1 MAAGGEGSGGLVW
14 DRLRLSGCENLCHLS
29 QRAREKK
36 PNKAFP
42 TFLIFAP
49 FFHTKKT
56 VLNVVCLVNHPRNL
70 LLARKSDML
79 RTNAQAMMLLSRSV
93 GRSVVHEVKD
103 DNRFHKQNDGV

>member
-1 MAAGGEGSGGLVW
+1 V
-14 DRLRLSGCENLCHLS
+14 RICVTCHS
-29 QRAREKK
+29 AHEKK
-36 PNKAFP
+36 TEQGISDFSNIRAF
-42 TFLIFAP
+42 FS
-49 FFHTKKT
+49 HKKT
-56 VLNVVCLVNHPRNL
+56 SSERFLSVNHPRNL